1 MNWLDI
7 ELCSLSPPLTPYL
20 SHFPFY
26 FPFLVFP
33 FSGLPGLWR
42 LYEQTCL
49 TMSAVV
55 LEMLCHAEEVGF
67 PDMITVMRSLSTD
80 SGMPT
85 LPPGGGL
92 ASKYVTSKESNIICY
107 STV

>member
-1 MNWLDI
+1 
-7 ELCSLSPPLTPYL
+7 
-20 SHFPFY
+20 
-26 FPFLVFP
+26 
-33 FSGLPGLWR
+33 
-42 LYEQTCL
+42 
-49 TMSAVV
+49 MSAVV

-67 PDMITVMRSLSTD
+67 PDMVTVMRSLSTD

-92 ASKYVTSKESNIICY
+92 ASKYVTSKEFLLSNNIVCC